1 MAVIKATDKDV
12 DLLARLM
19 RSEAEGEGQLGML
32 MVGNVGVNRVL
43 GDCLDFT
50 KIRNIQDMVYQRPGG
65 FEATTKSYFYQRAR
79 EVDKKLARRAIAGE
93 KFHPATRSLWF
104 FEPPGACPPQWY
116 NQPNTGRY
124 KAHCFFAPT
133 VEDCPRV

>member
-104 FEPPGACPPQWY
+104 FEPSGACPPQWY